1 MKIIGEGFF
10 EGNCEARS
18 LAASRALKD
27 FKGTHGTP
35 PLDREDHF
43 IFGYVRGHAQA
54 VEHLR
59 DAIRLARAVETLA
72 SDDRWVTLAG
82 KGVIVRAGKDCK
94 PEGLIYAKP
103 TLLDALERAAAAVN
117 EGGAT

>member
-1 MKIIGEGFF
+1 MKIIGDGFDNYDHDAI
-10 EGNCEARS
+10 EAIMDDKAPLSHEYGNGFIVGFKAGHK
-18 LAASRALKD
+18 RA
-27 FKGTHGTP
+27 
-35 PLDREDHF
+35 
-43 IFGYVRGHAQA
+43 I
-54 VEHLR
+54 EHLR
-59 DAIRLARAVETLA
+59 DAIRLARAVETLV